1 MLYPE
6 GILTTIRIDDTY
18 RRTPKYTFSL
28 YTIDYR
34 QILSNIILAGHLKE
48 VQ

>member
-6 GILTTIRIDDTY
+6 GILASIYIDSTY
-18 RRTPKYTFSL
+18 RRTPKYTFTL
-28 YTIDYR
+28 RRIDYR